1 MSSGSYIGKTYMKN
15 ILIAFS
21 LVVLFI
27 VSFFFVLGFTQS
39 KADEKTT
46 AIIGHVIT
54 QKIQGNSMD
63 HAEVFSNELAS
74 VIHKFSIEMTTVILQ
89 NMPSI
94 LDSLSAQLRLEADK
108 KYKCSLQD
116 NDYKNK
122 ECL

>member
-1 MSSGSYIGKTYMKN
+1 MSSSSYIGKTYMKN
-15 ILIAFS
+15 ILYALGI
-21 LVVLFI
+21 VVLSLLMLSMVFK
-27 VSFFFVLGFTQS
+27 VV

>member
-1 MSSGSYIGKTYMKN
+1 MKEIFKKYFTALGIVLLTLIMLSFVFKT
-15 ILIAFS
+15 
-21 LVVLFI
+21 V
-27 VSFFFVLGFTQS
+27 

-89 NMPSI
+89 NMPNI

>member
-1 MSSGSYIGKTYMKN
+1 MSSSSYIGKTYMKN
-15 ILIAFS
+15 ILYALGI
-21 LVVLFI
+21 VVLSLLMISMVFK
-27 VSFFFVLGFTQS
+27 VV